1 MLSRVHVGQ
10 SFKELSWLG
19 YSIDG
24 NIERTNYNQG
34 IVILR
39 ILNREI
45 WSMEAMNYMII
56 GNLTNKWTLTDWNID
71 QHEYEGTITKKFV

>member
-1 MLSRVHVGQ
+1 M
-10 SFKELSWLG
+10 
-19 YSIDG
+19 DG

-39 ILNREI
+39 ILNREM
-45 WSMEAMNYMII
+45 WSMEAMNYMIINNFDQWELWLI
-56 GNLTNKWTLTDWNID
+56 GNLTNKWTLTDWNFN

>member
-1 MLSRVHVGQ
+1 MG
-10 SFKELSWLG
+10 
-19 YSIDG
+19 G

-56 GNLTNKWTLTDWNID
+56 NNFDQWELWLIGNLTNKWTLTDWNFD